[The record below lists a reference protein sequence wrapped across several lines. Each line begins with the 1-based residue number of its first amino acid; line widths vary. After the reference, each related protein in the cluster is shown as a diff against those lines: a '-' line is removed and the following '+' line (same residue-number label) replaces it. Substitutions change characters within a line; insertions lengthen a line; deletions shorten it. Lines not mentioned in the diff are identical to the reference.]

1 MHRIIDSP
9 KDVVAVK
16 ISGKITLDDLKAIM
30 DRLDEAMAGSEKV
43 HVFAETESI
52 EGMELSAMP
61 EHMRRAFPLF
71 GKLNRFG
78 RVAVVADQAWVRAG
92 TRLESAMLPNIS
104 YRTYMP
110 DEREEALG
118 WVCGP
123 AMAPAN

>member
-1 MHRIIDSP
+1 MHEIIKSP
-9 KDVVAVK
+9 DDVIAVK

-30 DRLDEAMAGSEKV
+30 DRLDEAMANHEKV
-43 HVFAETESI
+43 HVFAETRGI
-52 EGMELSAMP
+52 EGIELNALP

-71 GKLNRFG
+71 GQLKRFG
-78 RVAVVADQAWVRAG
+78 RVAVVADQAWIRAG

-110 DEREEALG
+110 EERDEALG

-123 AMAPAN
+123 AMAST

>member
-92 TRLESAMLPNIS
+92 TRLARTSSAHDCRCDRAPPGVP
-104 YRTYMP
+104 RFA
-110 DEREEALG
+110 RALRR
-118 WVCGP
+118 
-123 AMAPAN
+123 